1 MLPRVDAYVLRCSF
15 IARALVRAFSLN
27 IVAIKKEE
35 VDQMNKDVLAQK
47 EAKVNALAEK
57 MEAASSIVLVEY
69 RGLTVAEATELR
81 RNLRAEDV
89 DFEVCKNAVSRRAAE
104 KLGYDDFS
112 KVLVGPNALAFGKD
126 PVAPSRVLAKFAKDH
141 EKLVLKTGIVDGKM
155 VDEDVIK
162 QLSALPNK
170 EGMLARFA
178 STLNAPVIKF
188 AMTVKALA
196 EAKENGTVKEAAA
209 EDAPATP
216 AEEAPA
222 EAAAE

>member
-1 MLPRVDAYVLRCSF
+1 
-15 IARALVRAFSLN
+15 
-27 IVAIKKEE
+27 
-35 VDQMNKDVLAQK
+35 MNKDILAQK
-47 EAKVNALAEK
+47 EADVITLSEK
-57 MEAASSIVLVEY
+57 MEAASSVVLVEY
-69 RGLTVAEATELR
+69 RGLSVKEVTELR
-81 RNLRAEDV
+81 RALREEDV
-89 DFEVCKNAVSRRAAE
+89 EFKVYRNAIARRAAE

-112 KVLVGPNALAFGKD
+112 KTLVGPNALAFGKD
-126 PVAPSRVLAKFAKDH
+126 PVAPARVLAKFAKDH
-141 EKLVLKTGIVDGKM
+141 ENLVLKTGIVDGKM

-162 QLSALPNK
+162 QLSSLPDK

-209 EDAPATP
+209 EEASATP